1 MIRWEDENGKEIEKF
16 HGSFRLVFEMMSLLD
31 EKTELWETKC
41 LQFIDPWGDTTF
53 NRGQI
58 PVLIDELK
66 FALTKCKDE
75 NKRKEFKEVIEFIK
89 KADGQIHTYIKF
101 WGD

>member
-1 MIRWEDENGKEIEKF
+1 MIRWEDENGKVIEK
-16 HGSFRLVFEMMSLLD
+16 HHQGFRLIFEMMSLLD

-58 PVLIDELK
+58 PVLIGELK
-66 FALTKCKDE
+66 FAQFQTQ
-75 NKRKEFKEVIEFIK
+75 
-89 KADGQIHTYIKF
+89 KASQNE
-101 WGD
+101 